1 MNMKVSN
8 RTAAKIKAEREAYAS
23 MQANV
28 GLTEQAIAAPK
39 KFMLQRAHE
48 TIYGDRQQEYG
59 PAGENF
65 QNIADMWSVVLKTEV
80 TKEQVAMCM
89 MQVKIARLMNTPD
102 HFDSWMDIAGYAGCK
117 EKMDN
122 GV

>member
-1 MNMKVSN
+1 MTLKTSN
-8 RTAAKIKAEREAYAS
+8 RTAAKIQDARLAELRE
-23 MQANV
+23 QAPM
-28 GLTEQAIAAPK
+28 TEQAQAAPK
-39 KFMLQRAHE
+39 KFMLQKAHE

-65 QNIADMWSVVLKTEV
+65 QNVADMWSVVLKTEV
-80 TKEQVAMCM
+80 TKEQVALCM

>member
-1 MNMKVSN
+1 MTLKTSN
-8 RTAAKIKAEREAYAS
+8 RTAAKIQEVVAQQVEKLDQS
-23 MQANV
+23 
-28 GLTEQAIAAPK
+28 LTEMAAPK
-39 KFMLQRAHE
+39 KFMLQKAHE

-80 TKEQVAMCM
+80 TKEQVALCM

>member
-1 MNMKVSN
+1 MVAALKTSN
-8 RTAAKIKAEREAYAS
+8 RQAAKTQEAKLAEMLAQVP
-23 MQANV
+23 M
-28 GLTEQAIAAPK
+28 TEMSAPK
-39 KFMLQRAHE
+39 KFMLQKAHE

-80 TKEQVAMCM
+80 TKEQVALCM
-89 MQVKIARLMNTPD
+89 MQVKIARLMNTPN